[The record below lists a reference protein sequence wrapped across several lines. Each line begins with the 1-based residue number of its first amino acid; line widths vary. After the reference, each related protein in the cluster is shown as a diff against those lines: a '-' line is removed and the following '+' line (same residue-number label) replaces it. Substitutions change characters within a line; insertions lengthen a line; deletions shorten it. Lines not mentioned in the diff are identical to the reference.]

1 MAEFDFKFP
10 TSQEEM
16 DEMKKMLRSELTDDD
31 VDAVVGGNDDMK
43 GKNKNQGTPWVCPG
57 CGATIMIRQFQD
69 GPKHMTK
76 CPGNPYK

>member
-1 MAEFDFKFP
+1 MADVEFKFP
-10 TSQEEM
+10 TSQAEW
-16 DEMKKMLRSELTDDD
+16 DEMKKALRTEIGDEEVGS
-31 VDAVVGGNDDMK
+31 VVGGNDDVK
-43 GKNKNQGTPWVCPG
+43 GKNSPVPWICPG